1 MITGGRSRLLTGPDQ
16 QHYDLWLEQAAAEG
30 APRAR
35 RPVSGGHMRRGE
47 VWWADFDEQRAV
59 VLLSGEE
66 ASGFLAMQVV
76 APAGADLSGVAVEVA
91 VGASEGLPLE
101 GVLRVAL
108 PRPDLIPCTWLVTL
122 AREDLIGQA
131 GVLPSAKLSEIEEAL
146 RLGGLK

>member
-1 MITGGRSRLLTGPDQ
+1 M
-16 QHYDLWLEQAAAEG
+16 AAAVFPSTLTSRHDDLCQEWAAVEG
-30 APRAR
+30 ATQAR
-35 RPVSGGHMRRGE
+35 RPASGGHMRRGE

-59 VLLSGEE
+59 VLLSEEE

-76 APAGADLSGVAVEVA
+76 APAGTDLSGVAVEVA
-91 VGASEGLPLE
+91 VGAPEGLPLE

-108 PRPDLIPCTWLVTL
+108 PRPGLIPCTWLVTL

-131 GVLPSAKLSEIEEAL
+131 GVLPSAKLSEIEDAL